1 MHFVHHLPCFNHFLG
16 YIFPVK
22 ESVMA
27 HMKMILYP
35 MALLSLYLI
44 ISRKDIREIGAP
56 ILAGLAVMPMIVAAF
71 FSYWVFVRHELM
83 ALDMVIYVAAIV
95 GAILL
100 ARRWRANSFVR
111 NRWPLWIVLFLIA
124 VILTGFLTYHAPEG
138 ILFAD
143 LGYK

>member
-1 MHFVHHLPCFNHFLG
+1 MHFVHHLPWFNHFWG

-44 ISRKDIREIGAP
+44 ISRKDICEIGAP

-100 ARRWRANSFVR
+100 ARRWRASSFVR

>member
-1 MHFVHHLPCFNHFLG
+1 
-16 YIFPVK
+16 
-22 ESVMA
+22 
-27 HMKMILYP
+27 MILYP

>member
-83 ALDMVIYVAAIV
+83 GLDMVIYVAAIV